1 MAEERGRVLV
11 VDDEESVRD
20 LLRRTLEG
28 AAYDV
33 VTAADG
39 QEALDKM
46 SELEI
51 EVVLLDIKMPV
62 MSGIEVL
69 KQLTAYYPDTCVIMV
84 TAVGDAQT
92 AVETMKLGAYDYI
105 IKPFKPAETVL
116 TVQRAIEKRNLW
128 LENKRQRVKLEK
140 RISEQTKQL
149 QELFAELVETLARE
163 HKLLYRLKE
172 SQPKG
177 GKPFLSKLPPELQEP
192 MSSIEEFRDALL
204 RILRRS

>member
-1 MAEERGRVLV
+1 MAEERGGVLV
-11 VDDEESVRD
+11 ADDDESVRS
-20 LLRRTLEG
+20 LLQRTLAG
-28 AAYDV
+28 VGYSV

-46 SELEI
+46 SELKI
-51 EVVLLDIKMPV
+51 EVVLLDIKMPG

-105 IKPFKPAETVL
+105 VKPFNPEEMVL
-116 TVQRAIEKRNLW
+116 TVQRAIEKRDLW
-128 LENKRQRVKLEK
+128 LENKRHRVNLEK
-140 RISEQTKQL
+140 RIGEQAKQL
-149 QELFAELVETLARE
+149 QELFTELVETLARE
-163 HKLLYRLKE
+163 HKLLYKLE
-172 SQPKG
+172 EGQPKS
-177 GKPFLSKLPPELQEP
+177 GKLFLSKFPPELQEP
-192 MSSIEEFRDALL
+192 MSSVEEFRDALL

>member
-11 VDDEESVRD
+11 VDDEESVRN
-20 LLRRTLEG
+20 LLQRTLEG

-84 TAVGDAQT
+84 TAVGNAQT
-92 AVETMKLGAYDYI
+92 AVETMKLGAYDYV
-105 IKPFKPAETVL
+105 IKPFNPADMVL
-116 TVQRAIEKRNLW
+116 TVQRAVEKRDLW
-128 LENKRQRVKLEK
+128 LENKRQRVNLEK

-192 MSSIEEFRDALL
+192 MSSVEEFRDALL

>member
-1 MAEERGRVLV
+1 M
-11 VDDEESVRD
+11 
-20 LLRRTLEG
+20 
-28 AAYDV
+28 

-105 IKPFKPAETVL
+105 IKPFKPADMVL

>member
-11 VDDEESVRD
+11 VDDEEGVRN
-20 LLRRTLEG
+20 LLQRTLEG
-28 AAYDV
+28 TGYNV

-46 SELEI
+46 SELDI
-51 EVVLLDIKMPV
+51 EVVLLDIKMPG

-69 KQLTAYYPDTCVIMV
+69 KQLTAYYPDTCVVMV

-105 IKPFKPAETVL
+105 IKPFNPEEMVL
-116 TVQRAIEKRNLW
+116 TVQRAVEKRDLW
-128 LENKRQRVKLEK
+128 LENKRHHANLEK
-140 RISEQTKQL
+140 RIGEQAKQL
-149 QELFAELVETLARE
+149 QELFTELVETLSRE
-163 HKLLYRLKE
+163 HTLLYKLKE

-192 MSSIEEFRDALL
+192 MASVEEFRDALFK
-204 RILRRS
+204 ILKKS